1 MTTTTKITMPVVS
14 FRRINTPFEQ
24 EGKKIYLAVLKAK
37 DLPKDLEE
45 WRGINPRDPNKS
57 SGVAKRIAESLQNQ
71 PECFLFRN
79 RGLTLLSESVSF
91 DNESNV
97 LAVEFSDKTMHG
109 LLDGGHTYAVIRE
122 AFDSLA
128 EDEKADTNLN
138 NAYVKLEILE
148 GITSKDETTE
158 IVGARNTSTQVKD
171 QSLANLSQH
180 FDAIKE
186 ILKNE
191 PYANRIAYKETEF
204 NEDGSRKDIDV
215 KEILSYLICFDREG
229 FGDNNH
235 PVIAYS
241 GKSSVL
247 KYADA
252 ENNRQRLQ
260 KYLPLLPEILVLRD
274 EIYEQMPAA
283 WNDIGGKFG
292 ALEGVNRKK
301 QDSVELPFKNT
312 TTSYAIPSS
321 FVYPILASFR
331 ALVEVADDGC
341 SWKTS
346 PISFFNKH
354 KSELVGR
361 LVEQALVFRNP
372 NKLGKEKTVWQ
383 SCYDYVVLT
392 SLKSGL

>member
-1 MTTTTKITMPVVS
+1 MPITKINMPVIS

-37 DLPKDLEE
+37 DLPKDFEE
-45 WRGINPRDPNKS
+45 WREINPRDPKTS
-57 SGVAKRIAESLQNQ
+57 SGVAKKIADSLQNQ
-71 PECFLFRN
+71 PENFLFRN
-79 RGLTLLSESVSF
+79 RGLTLLSENVSF
-91 DNESNV
+91 DNETNELS
-97 LAVEFSDKTMHG
+97 VEFSDKSMHG

-128 EDEKADTNLN
+128 DDERDNTNLN

-148 GITSKDETTE
+148 GITSKEETTE

-171 QSLANLSQH
+171 QSLANLLQH
-180 FDAIKE
+180 FDSIKD

-191 PYANRIAYKETEF
+191 PYANRIAYKETELD
-204 NEDGSRKDIDV
+204 EDGSRKDIDI

-229 FGDNNH
+229 FGDNAH

-241 GKSSVL
+241 GKSAVL
-247 KYADA
+247 KYA
-252 ENNRQRLQ
+252 ESNRDRLQ

-274 EIYEQMPAA
+274 EIYEQMPSA

-312 TTSYAIPSS
+312 ATSYAIPSS

-331 ALVEVADDGC
+331 ALVEVADNGC
-341 SWKTS
+341 SWKAS
-346 PISFFNKH
+346 PVSFFNKH